1 MNSTSKRLHFG
12 VMVSSIEE
20 ACQSVLWKGIEAFA
34 SEHNIDITAYL
45 SIFQQKTGRLE
56 EHYQVVFDAAEENM
70 AIDGLI
76 LFGGFIAED
85 ITTAE
90 LDKYLDKF
98 PDMPMVS
105 IAMSYPG
112 KSSLLV
118 DNERGTFKVVRHMI
132 KEHGCTKVV
141 FVKGPEDHEEA
152 EARYMGYKNALKTS
166 GIPLDENLVVQGGGN
181 FSTEDGEEAVQ
192 KLLAREGLTFDAIV
206 AADDDTAVGVLQ
218 ELNKRGI
225 KVPTDVLV
233 GGFDDAEVA
242 SIITPTLTTVKQ
254 PFYDLGYKASETLK
268 QVIEGKEV
276 DPLIFLSPKLIC
288 RQSCGCID
296 LPEEKFN
303 IEDIEKGDESFS
315 SYLLHVMEQEFDS
328 TVYKTLPV
336 NLWIEGMAQEIL
348 ASPFNPLRFLKLFD
362 EILIR
367 SQLSGANLQVWRE
380 VLTAIINGVNLFNDE
395 ISTCF
400 SEISQAVYRATWLI
414 NSIQS
419 RSERQRV
426 MDHSDTQWEIRGI
439 SQEIV
444 TSFNFKDLT
453 KKLIMVQE
461 ELDIEN
467 ISIYQYE
474 NSIQYDSWKKPQ
486 KLVRLLTL
494 NSSGVSLSDRKDSVV
509 ELAHIGQN
517 HFKLDTRKTMLM
529 MPLFFGKE
537 QLGVL
542 FLEYND
548 ELPIDTYESLRISIA
563 TALKGA
569 SLIQEVKNISITDE
583 LTGLYNRRGF
593 LTLSYSRLARLRRA
607 GTSGALFFIDLD
619 GLKQINDTMGHKMGD
634 VAITAAANILKSSVR
649 DEDIIGRMGGDEFT
663 IFASQVSEEGRNRI
677 IDRIRE
683 KFLAYNDDND
693 QPFLLSCSIG
703 AAPIYEF
710 TEETFNEVLSHADSL
725 LYEEKN
731 EKRKRGLGRQ

>member
-1 MNSTSKRLHFG
+1 MNSSSKRLHFG
-12 VMVSSIEE
+12 VLVSSIEE
-20 ACQSVLWKGIEAFA
+20 ACQSVLWRGIEAYATEF
-34 SEHNIDITAYL
+34 NIDITAYL

-56 EHYQVVFDAAEENM
+56 EHYYVVFDAVEENYTL
-70 AIDGLI
+70 DGLI

-85 ITTAE
+85 ISTAE
-90 LDKYLDKF
+90 LDKYLERFNDI
-98 PDMPMVS
+98 PMVS
-105 IAMSYPG
+105 IAMSHPDYP
-112 KSSLLV
+112 SLLV
-118 DNERGTFKVVRHMI
+118 DNERGTFKVVRHLI
-132 KEHGCTKVV
+132 KEHGCKKVV

-152 EARYMGYKNALKTS
+152 QARYMGYKNAIKTS
-166 GIPLDENLVVQGGGN
+166 GLPFDENLVVQGGGN
-181 FSTEDGEEAVQ
+181 FSAEDGEEAVQ
-192 KLLAREGLTFDAIV
+192 KLLAKEGLTFDAIV

-218 ELNKRGI
+218 ELNRRGI

-242 SIITPTLTTVKQ
+242 SIITPTLTTVRQ
-254 PFYDLGYKASETLK
+254 PFYDLGYKSVEALK
-268 QVIEGKEV
+268 HLIEGKEV
-276 DPLIFLSPKLIC
+276 EPLIFLSPKLVT

-296 LPEEKFN
+296 LPEERFN
-303 IEDIEKGDESFS
+303 IEDFDKGDETFS
-315 SYLLHVMEQEFDS
+315 SYLLHIMEGEFES

-336 NLWIEGMAQEIL
+336 NLWIESLAKEIL
-348 ASPFNPLRFLKLFD
+348 SAKFNPLRFLKLFD

-367 SQLSGANLQVWRE
+367 SQLAGANLQVWRN
-380 VLTAIINGVNLFNDE
+380 VLTGVINGVNLFDSE

-419 RSERQRV
+419 RSERQAV
-426 MDHSDTQWEIRGI
+426 MDNSGVQWEIRGI

-461 ELDIEN
+461 ELGIET

-474 NSIQYDSWKKPQ
+474 KSIQYEEWKKP
-486 KLVRLLTL
+486 KNLLRLLSL
-494 NSSGVSLSDRKDSVV
+494 DSNGVVLSDKQDSTVP
-509 ELAHIGQN
+509 LSDIGKIL
-517 HFKLDTRKTMLM
+517 FKKEQRKTMLM

-537 QLGVL
+537 QIGIL
-542 FLEYND
+542 FLEYNGD
-548 ELPIDTYESLRISIA
+548 LPIDTYESLRISIA

-607 GTSGALFFIDLD
+607 GTGGALFFIDLD
-619 GLKQINDTMGHKMGD
+619 GLKQINDTIGHKMGD
-634 VAITAAANILKSSVR
+634 VAIKAAADILKSSVR
-649 DEDIIGRMGGDEFT
+649 DEDIIGRMGGDEYT
-663 IFASQVSEEGRNRI
+663 IFASQVSDEGRERI
-677 IDRIRE
+677 IERIRE
-683 KFLAYNDDND
+683 KFNAYNEEND

-710 TEETFNEVLSHADSL
+710 TEDTFNEVLSHADSL

-731 EKRKRGLGRQ
+731 EKRKRGIGRQ